1 MGRPEKSHSLAK
13 RRYSGQLYIKEA
25 IAWGQRKRRQR
36 KQPHIR
42 ERNNVGRIDIKRTNN
57 MVAIIIALTIIVVLG
72 RYAIAKGQALERKK
86 NE

>member
-1 MGRPEKSHSLAK
+1 
-13 RRYSGQLYIKEA
+13 
-25 IAWGQRKRRQR
+25 
-36 KQPHIR
+36 
-42 ERNNVGRIDIKRTNN
+42 